1 MWACR
6 GSRGGGC
13 ATFWAG
19 ANLFCQ
25 VCFFCDLMAI
35 SLDFFALVSETS
47 YTSGPVGVVRD
58 APRRRRLEQQKARA
72 DDLLPY
78 TNRPTST
85 VMTLRGGAEEGKGMK
100 RVMSHEDIQTE
111 AHGEQD
117 TAEAR
122 YFAKD
127 AVEGEHRSLYVQS
140 FDVATSFCFVRHWA
154 L

>member
-1 MWACR
+1 
-6 GSRGGGC
+6 
-13 ATFWAG
+13 
-19 ANLFCQ
+19 
-25 VCFFCDLMAI
+25 
-35 SLDFFALVSETS
+35 
-47 YTSGPVGVVRD
+47 
-58 APRRRRLEQQKARA
+58 
-72 DDLLPY
+72 
-78 TNRPTST
+78 
-85 VMTLRGGAEEGKGMK
+85 MTLRGGAEEKKGMK

-117 TAEAR
+117 TTEAR